1 MKSRLYCA
9 IICYILAVILLFVC
23 VPISKKM
30 FYPKSTAVC
39 TVESIKKGEQIT
51 EKHIEE
57 RLIGKWNLSEKII
70 ISSLDVIGRY
80 AAVDIVSGDILL
92 SSKLSHLPLDGDLPK
107 DILPAGNTSM
117 LITIK
122 MIEGSEHPV
131 PETGD
136 IVKLSR
142 FKDKLLDV
150 PELQFVRILS
160 VLSVEQ
166 ETIEVIISINGE
178 QEKYIKKH
186 YDELLYSSVIVRSNE
201 ELAEKLLAEQNAFW
215 RKEK

>member
-9 IICYILAVILLFVC
+9 IICYVLAVLLLFVC

-30 FYPKSTAVC
+30 FYPKTTAVC

-57 RLIGKWNLSEKII
+57 RLIGKWNLSENII
-70 ISSLDVIGRY
+70 TSSSDAIGRY
-80 AAVDIVSGDILL
+80 AAIDIVSEDILL
-92 SSKLSHLPLDGDLPK
+92 TSKLSQLPLDGDHPK
-107 DILPAGNTSM
+107 DILPAGNTTM
-117 LITIK
+117 LISIK
-122 MIEGSEHPV
+122 MIEGSEHPF

-142 FKDKLLDV
+142 FRDKLLDV

-160 VLSVEQ
+160 VLPVEQ
-166 ETIEVIISINGE
+166 EIIEVTISVNTE
-178 QEKYIKKH
+178 QERYIKKH
-186 YDELLYSSVIVRSNE
+186 SDEIFYSSVIVRSNE
-201 ELAEKLLAEQNAFW
+201 ELAEKLLAEQNTFW

>member
-1 MKSRLYCA
+1 MKSRLCCA
-9 IICYILAVILLFVC
+9 IICYVLAVILLFVS

-57 RLIGKWNLSEKII
+57 RLIGNWNLSENII
-70 ISSLDVIGRY
+70 TSSLDVIGRY
-80 AAVDIVSGDILL
+80 AAIDIVSDDILL
-92 SSKLSHLPLDGDLPK
+92 SSKLSQLPLDGDYPK
-107 DILPAGNTSM
+107 NILPAGNTSM
-117 LITIK
+117 LITIR

-136 IVKLSR
+136 IVKLSW
-142 FKDKLLDV
+142 FKDKLLDI

-160 VLSVEQ
+160 VLPAEQ
-166 ETIEVIISINGE
+166 ETLAVTISVNAE

-186 YDELLYSSVIVRSNE
+186 SDETFYSSVLVRSNE
-201 ELAEKLLAEQNAFW
+201 ELAENLLAEQNAFW